1 MENKII
7 NIFNKIFLCLKD
19 LNLKS
24 FEDLSNTKILYEIG
38 LELDNKIF
46 SSLEVSITGEDDL
59 KTRISELNEISE
71 AFLNILKS
79 SEFIPTDKFKEEIE
93 LIDIIGLA
101 NKENNTIYNFSILIL
116 ITVNFCQ
123 KKENLKLLNS
133 DEQSILNNLINPYI
147 VSQSEETEHQ
157 SDYKTKIDQ
166 LEKELKSEK
175 ERASKIKLFE
185 EQYNS
190 LKKKISS
197 LESKNVSLLKEL
209 LECKNTIKNLE
220 KTIEEKNNKMGI
232 LQAKL
237 EEKNKLL
244 KEKDI
249 QLNKEMEST
258 MDLKSKLEEINNN
271 DKNNNKINIIENLN
285 FEDNKKYKE
294 ALMTIDDLKIENN
307 QLNEIIKVME
317 HKIEEKKHDDKEKE
331 ELKSRYEKEFELM
344 SSAIY
349 NLGFQFWSLKL
360 EDSEKLKQNENWL
373 VRERIKQ
380 YNGDY

>member
-1 MENKII
+1 MENKIV

-116 ITVNFCQ
+116 ITVNYCQ

-271 DKNNNKINIIENLN
+271 DKNNNKINIIEN

-317 HKIEEKKHDDKEKE
+317 LKIEEKKHDDKEKE

>member
-116 ITVNFCQ
+116 ITVNYCQ

-271 DKNNNKINIIENLN
+271 DKNNNKINIIEN

>member
-116 ITVNFCQ
+116 ITLNYCQ

-271 DKNNNKINIIENLN
+271 DKNNNKINIIEN

-317 HKIEEKKHDDKEKE
+317 LKIEEKKHDDKEKE

>member
-1 MENKII
+1 MENKIV

-116 ITVNFCQ
+116 ITVNYCQ

-258 MDLKSKLEEINNN
+258 KDLKSKLEEINNN
-271 DKNNNKINIIENLN
+271 DKNNNKINIIEN

>member
-46 SSLEVSITGEDDL
+46 SSLEISITGEDDL

-116 ITVNFCQ
+116 ITVNYCQ

-271 DKNNNKINIIENLN
+271 DKNNNKINIIEN

-317 HKIEEKKHDDKEKE
+317 LKIEEKKHDDKEKE

>member
-147 VSQSEETEHQ
+147 ISHSEETEHQ

-244 KEKDI
+244 KEKDV

-271 DKNNNKINIIENLN
+271 DKNNNKINIIEN

-317 HKIEEKKHDDKEKE
+317 LKIEEKKHDDKEKE

>member
-79 SEFIPTDKFKEEIE
+79 SEFIQTDKFKEEIE

-116 ITVNFCQ
+116 ITVNYCQ

-258 MDLKSKLEEINNN
+258 KDLKSKLEEINNN
-271 DKNNNKINIIENLN
+271 DKNNNKINIIEN

-317 HKIEEKKHDDKEKE
+317 HKIDEKKHDDKEKE

>member
-116 ITVNFCQ
+116 ITVNYCQ

-190 LKKKISS
+190 LKKKIAS

-258 MDLKSKLEEINNN
+258 KDLKSKLEEINNN
-271 DKNNNKINIIENLN
+271 DKNNNKINIIEN

>member
-116 ITVNFCQ
+116 ITVNYCQ

-258 MDLKSKLEEINNN
+258 KDLKSKLEEINNN
-271 DKNNNKINIIENLN
+271 DKNNNKINIIEN

>member
-1 MENKII
+1 M

-116 ITVNFCQ
+116 ITVNYCQ

-147 VSQSEETEHQ
+147 ISQSEETEHQ

-271 DKNNNKINIIENLN
+271 DKNNNKINIIEN

-317 HKIEEKKHDDKEKE
+317 LKIEEKKHDDKEKE

>member
-116 ITVNFCQ
+116 ITMNFCQ

-271 DKNNNKINIIENLN
+271 DKNNNKINIIEN

>member
-123 KKENLKLLNS
+123 KKKNLKLLNS

-244 KEKDI
+244 KEKDV

-271 DKNNNKINIIENLN
+271 DKNNNKINIIEN

>member
-147 VSQSEETEHQ
+147 ISQSEETEHQ

-209 LECKNTIKNLE
+209 LECKNTIKTLE

-244 KEKDI
+244 KEKDV

-271 DKNNNKINIIENLN
+271 DKNNNKINIIEN

-317 HKIEEKKHDDKEKE
+317 LKIEEKKHDDKEKE

>member
-116 ITVNFCQ
+116 ITVNYSQ

-147 VSQSEETEHQ
+147 ISQSEETEHQ

-271 DKNNNKINIIENLN
+271 DKNNNKINIIEN

>member
-116 ITVNFCQ
+116 ITVNYCQ

-271 DKNNNKINIIENLN
+271 DKNNNKINIIEN

-317 HKIEEKKHDDKEKE
+317 LKIEEKKHDDKEKE

>member
-116 ITVNFCQ
+116 ITVNYCQ

-209 LECKNTIKNLE
+209 LECKNMIKTLE

-258 MDLKSKLEEINNN
+258 KDLKSILEEINNN
-271 DKNNNKINIIENLN
+271 DKNNNKINIIEN

-317 HKIEEKKHDDKEKE
+317 LKIEEKKHDDKEKE

>member
-147 VSQSEETEHQ
+147 ISQSEETEHQ

-258 MDLKSKLEEINNN
+258 MELKSKLEEINNN
-271 DKNNNKINIIENLN
+271 DKNNNKINIIEN

>member
-133 DEQSILNNLINPYI
+133 DEQSIINNLINPYI
-147 VSQSEETEHQ
+147 ISQSEETEHQ

-209 LECKNTIKNLE
+209 LECKNMIKTLE

-271 DKNNNKINIIENLN
+271 DKNNNKINIIEN

>member
-24 FEDLSNTKILYEIG
+24 FEDLSNTKILYDIG

-147 VSQSEETEHQ
+147 VSQSEESEHQ

-258 MDLKSKLEEINNN
+258 KDLKSKLEEINNN
-271 DKNNNKINIIENLN
+271 DKNNNKINIIEN

>member
-116 ITVNFCQ
+116 ITVNYCQ

-244 KEKDI
+244 KEKDV

-271 DKNNNKINIIENLN
+271 DKNNNKINIIEN

-317 HKIEEKKHDDKEKE
+317 LKIEEKKHDDKEKE

>member
-116 ITVNFCQ
+116 ITVNYCQ

-209 LECKNTIKNLE
+209 LECKNMIKTLE
-220 KTIEEKNNKMGI
+220 KTIEEKNNKMGTP
-232 LQAKL
+232 QAKL

-258 MDLKSKLEEINNN
+258 KDLKSKLEEINNN
-271 DKNNNKINIIENLN
+271 DKNNNKINIIEN

-317 HKIEEKKHDDKEKE
+317 LKIEEKKHDDKEKE

>member
-1 MENKII
+1 MEEKIM
-7 NIFNKIFLCLKD
+7 NIFNNIFICLK
-19 LNLKS
+19 NTNMKKI
-24 FEDLSNTKILYEIG
+24 EDLSNTKLLYEIG
-38 LELDNKIF
+38 LELNNDTF
-46 SSLEVSITGEDDL
+46 SKLEIAITGNDDL

-71 AFLNILKS
+71 AFLNLLKS

-101 NKENNTIYNFSILIL
+101 NKENKTIYNFLILIL
-116 ITVNFCQ
+116 ITVFYCSKN
-123 KKENLKLLNS
+123 LLNS
-133 DEQSILNNLINPYI
+133 DSITSEIKSIINPYI
-147 VSQSEETEHQ
+147 ILQSENSEEKG
-157 SDYKTKIDQ
+157 DYKTKIEQ

-190 LKKKISS
+190 LKKKISNM
-197 LESKNVSLLKEL
+197 ESKNASLLKEL
-209 LECKNTIKNLE
+209 IDSKNKIKLLE
-220 KTIEEKNNKMGI
+220 KTLEEKNNKMGI

-237 EEKNKLL
+237 EEKNKLI
-244 KEKDI
+244 KEKEI
-249 QLNKEMEST
+249 QLNKEIET
-258 MDLKSKLEEINNN
+258 NMDLKYQLEEMNIFNRNEIKEVDN
-271 DKNNNKINIIENLN
+271 IDNKLYEETLKINE
-285 FEDNKKYKE
+285 
-294 ALMTIDDLKIENN
+294 DLKIENN

-317 HKIEEKKHDDKEKE
+317 NKLENKDEKDYED
-331 ELKSRYEKEFELM
+331 LKNRYEKEFELM
-344 SSAIY
+344 ASAIY